1 MRQKK
6 TIVSLLTWFLMLA
19 TISPASNFQLSKL
32 NLASS
37 PTEHK
42 SISATRSENM
52 PLQEK
57 GSTTSTSR
65 VSLEEDDDD
74 TSNEKILTTTFF
86 IRSESAQPFYFMQN
100 VFETLD
106 LEILTPPPQ
115 KK

>member
-6 TIVSLLTWFLMLA
+6 TIVLLLIGFVMFA
-19 TISPASNFQLSKL
+19 IISPGANFPHSKL

-42 SISATRSENM
+42 SISTRHAENF
-52 PLQEK
+52 PLQK
-57 GSTTSTSR
+57 QGSTTSTSR

-86 IRSESAQPFYFMQN
+86 IRSESAQPFYFMQH
-100 VFETLD
+100 VFESLD
-106 LEILTPPPQ
+106 LEILTPPP